1 MGPKYKEQSLFWEMT
16 PNFEGNG
23 RQFVIS
29 PFLGCFW
36 NKFFW
41 EWNGFESDRSLE
53 TVKARWY
60 RYHGLRQRFP
70 PLLSSSDILILCSPA
85 HAHNPQRR
93 SGPDMKYV
101 SGSLANLDQKL
112 STQFKWKLTEK
123 VAKREKFREK
133 DRMWN
138 YGLIPG
144 LITRKKSRR

>member
-16 PNFEGNG
+16 LNFEGNG

-101 SGSLANLDQKL
+101 SATHSPNLDQTLRWNLRGKAA
-112 STQFKWKLTEK
+112 TEGNLD
-123 VAKREKFREK
+123 K
-133 DRMWN
+133 DAMWN
-138 YGLIPG
+138 SWRRL
-144 LITRKKSRR
+144 LFWLKEAKSGADS

>member
-41 EWNGFESDRSLE
+41 EWNGFEPDHSLE

-101 SGSLANLDQKL
+101 SATHSPNLDQTLKRGTWERKRQQREI
-112 STQFKWKLTEK
+112 SIKTQCEIPASIVVLI
-123 VAKREKFREK
+123 KR
-133 DRMWN
+133 
-138 YGLIPG
+138 G
-144 LITRKKSRR
+144 KKRRG